1 MSKSRWWLGAS
12 LVLTLTVLSACSSSS
27 SSSSTESATT
37 AITTSSSSAAASG
50 TSITISNFA
59 FQPNA
64 LTLPPGKVTLSVTNN
79 DSTLHSFTL
88 DDGSVSKDVPPG
100 TTQQVTITVPASG
113 TLGWHC
119 RIHTTMT
126 GTITSSG

>member
-1 MSKSRWWLGAS
+1 MATRPRFGRLVAALAVLVLVLAACSKSTSGGGS
-12 LVLTLTVLSACSSSS
+12 
-27 SSSSTESATT
+27 
-37 AITTSSSSAAASG
+37 TSSPPGGGGGGGGG

-59 FQPNA
+59 FHPNA

-88 DDGSVSKDVPPG
+88 DNGSVSQDIQPG
-100 TTQQVTITVPASG
+100 TTAQVTITVPSSG

-119 RIHTTMT
+119 RIHPTMT
-126 GTITSSG
+126 GTITVG